1 MQISR
6 HWRMN
11 AQRYQLTGVRY
22 ENGEVRLQDRPV
34 MIETEQAEEVPQSE
48 KETVEALVP
57 ARAASLKAAVA

>member
-22 ENGEVRLQDRPV
+22 ENGEVRLQNRPV
-34 MIETEQAEEVPQSE
+34 MIETEQAEEAPRPE
-48 KETVEALVP
+48 EETIEAP
-57 ARAASLKAAVA
+57 ALTVRVAVA